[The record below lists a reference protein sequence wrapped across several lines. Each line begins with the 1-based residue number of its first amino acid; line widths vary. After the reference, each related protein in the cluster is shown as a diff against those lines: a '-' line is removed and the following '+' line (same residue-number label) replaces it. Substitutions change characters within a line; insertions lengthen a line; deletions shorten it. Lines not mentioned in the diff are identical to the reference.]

1 VRTFVPSD
9 GRDPDHL
16 AQMLADIPPEIIRV
30 VVESMQ
36 EAGLGER
43 ETGSTTL
50 VMALSDHVA
59 NAVERV
65 RRGIDIT
72 YPLLGEVSNLYPQ
85 EYAQG
90 RAMLA
95 SLNARLDVTL
105 PDGEATA
112 LAMHLVNAGFA
123 TGDLSYTY
131 TMTGVIQQLLDIID
145 HSYGITLD
153 RSSVNVGRFITH
165 LRYLFVRIH
174 QHQQLTDEPAPVM
187 KVIRESMRANH
198 RLPART
204 APRHGYQRRRNRLSG
219 NARRPSHRPRIVADQ
234 RIGSSVPVIS
244 AKSEVAFEAAACAV
258 FSSAEASGTRTISA
272 R

>member
-1 VRTFVPSD
+1 
-9 GRDPDHL
+9 
-16 AQMLADIPPEIIRV
+16 M
-30 VVESMQ
+30 
-36 EAGLGER
+36 
-43 ETGSTTL
+43 
-50 VMALSDHVA
+50 
-59 NAVERV
+59 
-65 RRGIDIT
+65 
-72 YPLLGEVSNLYPQ
+72 SNLYPQ

-187 KVIRESMRANH
+187 KVIRESSSRRATMRARNPSPPCSNCASTRISATTKSPIWQCTSPESPATH
-198 RLPART
+198 RSGSA
-204 APRHGYQRRRNRLSG
+204 NRLERAG
-219 NARRPSHRPRIVADQ
+219 HFGEIRGGV
-234 RIGSSVPVIS
+234 
-244 AKSEVAFEAAACAV
+244 
-258 FSSAEASGTRTISA
+258 
-272 R
+272 

>member
-1 VRTFVPSD
+1 
-9 GRDPDHL
+9 
-16 AQMLADIPPEIIRV
+16 
-30 VVESMQ
+30 MQ
-36 EAGLGER
+36 ETGLGER

-112 LAMHLVNAGFA
+112 LAMHLVNAGFGPQFRERGPVHHPPA
-123 TGDLSYTY
+123 LPVRTHPPAPATDGRAGTGDEGDS
-131 TMTGVIQQLLDIID
+131 
-145 HSYGITLD
+145 
-153 RSSVNVGRFITH
+153 
-165 LRYLFVRIH
+165 
-174 QHQQLTDEPAPVM
+174 
-187 KVIRESMRANH
+187 
-198 RLPART
+198 
-204 APRHGYQRRRNRLSG
+204 
-219 NARRPSHRPRIVADQ
+219 
-234 RIGSSVPVIS
+234 
-244 AKSEVAFEAAACAV
+244 
-258 FSSAEASGTRTISA
+258 
-272 R
+272 

>member
-1 VRTFVPSD
+1 
-9 GRDPDHL
+9 
-16 AQMLADIPPEIIRV
+16 MLADIPPEIIRV

-131 TMTGVIQQLLDIID
+131 TMTGVIQQLLDIYRPQLR
-145 HSYGITLD
+145 HH
-153 RSSVNVGRFITH
+153 VGPQFRECGQVHHPSALPVRTH
-165 LRYLFVRIH
+165 P
-174 QHQQLTDEPAPVM
+174 PAP
-187 KVIRESMRANH
+187 A
-198 RLPART
+198 T
-204 APRHGYQRRRNRLSG
+204 DG
-219 NARRPSHRPRIVADQ
+219 
-234 RIGSSVPVIS
+234 
-244 AKSEVAFEAAACAV
+244 
-258 FSSAEASGTRTISA
+258 
-272 R
+272 